1 MKIDLLFFII
11 IPFVLMAAISVG
23 FPFYRV
29 HVLKDAG
36 EKILPLTKKST
47 KLSYIASAIALIL
60 MFLSIMMDFG
70 KLNFV
75 IPYCAVLGLF
85 IAIKESTFIPVNA
98 VYEKLIIN
106 GSDIIRFSD
115 ITSVVEKDDSAYASL
130 IKINTKHGQ
139 RQLIFNNSNEAD
151 EVRKLLNSKISTS
164 SNTQ

>member
-29 HVLKDAG
+29 HVLKGAG

-85 IAIKESTFIPVNA
+85 VAIKESTLLPVNG
-98 VYEKLIIN
+98 VYENMMIN
-106 GSDIIRFSD
+106 GSDVIRFSEL
-115 ITSVVEKDDSAYASL
+115 TAVL
-130 IKINTKHGQ
+130 
-139 RQLIFNNSNEAD
+139 
-151 EVRKLLNSKISTS
+151 
-164 SNTQ
+164 